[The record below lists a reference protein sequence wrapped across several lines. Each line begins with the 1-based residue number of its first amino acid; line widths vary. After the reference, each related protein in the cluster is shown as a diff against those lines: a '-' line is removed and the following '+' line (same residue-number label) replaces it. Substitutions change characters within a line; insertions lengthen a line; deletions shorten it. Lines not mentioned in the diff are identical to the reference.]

1 MKALAALLVLFAA
14 YKVGEQKAQLEQMDF
29 LLVIGGNYLLIDNT
43 GISLV
48 NDINLATQMSYW
60 DAIQLKRI
68 LKKSSTGLDVK
79 LEAITGVSS
88 QIQYV

>member
-1 MKALAALLVLFAA
+1 MRALAFLAILFAA

>member
-1 MKALAALLVLFAA
+1 MKGIAALVVLFIAF
-14 YKVGEQKAQLEQMDF
+14 KIGEQKAQLEQMDF
-29 LLVIGGNYLLIDNT
+29 LLVAGGNYLLIDAN
-43 GISLV
+43 GISV
-48 NDINLATQMSYW
+48 TNDIALATQMSYW

-68 LKKSSTGLDVK
+68 LKRSCTGLDVK